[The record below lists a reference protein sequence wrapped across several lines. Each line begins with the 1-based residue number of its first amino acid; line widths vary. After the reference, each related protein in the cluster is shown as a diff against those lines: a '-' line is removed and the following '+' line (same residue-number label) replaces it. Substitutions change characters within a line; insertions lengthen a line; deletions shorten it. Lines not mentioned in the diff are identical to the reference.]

1 MSIRKVNQ
9 TGAEAGAAQP
19 KRAPP
24 DAHTPEST
32 RRRIL
37 QAGLRCFGQQG
48 FSGATTRMIASS
60 AGVTLPVIAYHFG
73 NKEGLYNACAHLVLE
88 RYRAHMLDLV
98 SGAWSAANGGM
109 LDRSS
114 ARILV
119 SRVLDALADILGSG
133 DEERLHAGFIMRELT
148 EPGPAYAYLQKELW
162 HPGSRLLADL
172 LAIAAGHPRA
182 REQDKAAALLLI
194 SSLTAFTSQ
203 AAISLPV
210 LKWDEVD
217 DKRRSLIKSLLAR
230 MVSGLLD
237 QTDVSSDSTGTGR
250 NAGA

>member
-1 MSIRKVNQ
+1 MADMSAFKI
-9 TGAEAGAAQP
+9 TATAAESGAAQP
-19 KRAPP
+19 KQAPH
-24 DAHTPEST
+24 DAQTAEST

-37 QAGLRCFGQQG
+37 EAGLRCFGQQG

-88 RYRAHMLDLV
+88 RYRRHMLDLV
-98 SGAWSAANGGM
+98 AGAWTAATEGR
-109 LDRSS
+109 LDRPS
-114 ARILV
+114 ARALV
-119 SRVLDALADILGSG
+119 SRVLDALVDTLGSG

-172 LAIAAGHPRA
+172 LAIANGHPRA
-182 REQDKAAALLLI
+182 REQDKTAALLLI

-203 AAISLPV
+203 AAISMPI
-210 LKWDEVD
+210 LKWTEVD
-217 DKRRSLIKSLLAR
+217 DDRRRLIKDMLAR

-237 QTDVSSDSTGTGR
+237 GNTAS
-250 NAGA
+250 